1 MNIICSHLKNRQSRD
16 IIRNKMN
23 SSETILVGA
32 PHGFNKAPLL
42 FNLIISCLLVFLHS
56 AILRN
61 YTDDNN
67 LYVTDC
73 TRE

>member
-1 MNIICSHLKNRQSRD
+1 MS
-16 IIRNKMN
+16 
-23 SSETILVGA
+23 SSEIILVRA
-32 PHGFNKAPLL
+32 PHGSSKAPLL
-42 FNLIISCLLVFLHS
+42 FNLIHS

>member
-1 MNIICSHLKNRQSRD
+1 MS
-16 IIRNKMN
+16 
-23 SSETILVGA
+23 SSETILVRA
-32 PHGFNKAPLL
+32 PHGSNKAPLL

-73 TRE
+73 ARE